1 MRVGIPRDAG
11 DDDDDSDKH
20 RRRARRTKRA
30 AIIAGSVIGAL
41 LLLGCAVAGCWY
53 VNRSLS
59 EKDRLQ
65 AERRVTVQQQVTAA
79 RERVGDC
86 VEIKFQAPHASVTI
100 PTQVGEFQST
110 FNVIPGDAFLALGGL
125 GRDAYYEQQRNAGKL
140 ISFDV
145 VAEVE
150 EAKKRDGVVFVF
162 LSHQWLSF
170 GGPDPQGLQYAA
182 ACNAVRAV
190 ARRVEADP
198 KDLRIWFDVI
208 SVPQKNKAL

>member
-110 FNVIPGDAFLALGGL
+110 FNVISGDAFLALGGL
-125 GRDAYYEQQRNAGKL
+125 GRDAYYEQQSKSRPRGPRGSCPPCRSGRRPQRPRRPSARPRRRG
-140 ISFDV
+140 SPTA
-145 VAEVE
+145 AEPSP
-150 EAKKRDGVVFVF
+150 APSLLWTKHPITYGAYSRR
-162 LSHQWLSF
+162 
-170 GGPDPQGLQYAA
+170 AA
-182 ACNAVRAV
+182 R
-190 ARRVEADP
+190 P
-198 KDLRIWFDVI
+198 L
-208 SVPQKNKAL
+208 